1 MARLARTRLAG
12 HDPTLWIQA
21 TTYRFPRLYT
31 LTMLAGFIEFSES
44 VGYQMRLFFDV
55 LLRLGHVGKRRAQVA
70 TQLYGAGNKVLHVVL
85 LVSFVMGMVI
95 SLQTGLVLAE
105 YGQQD
110 QIGIVVA
117 ITMAREMGPFI
128 TAVILAATVASAMA
142 AELGTMAVSDE
153 LAALEVLSVDRT
165 SYLTMPRVLAMAIM
179 APLLTIFSE
188 VVGIVGGAFVARSQL
203 GVGITLYF
211 DSAIE
216 ALQTPAATIALPK
229 DVFGGLIKAFIFGT
243 IVAVIACSSGLRTRG
258 GALGVGNATRNAVRD
273 SIIAIIITNYFIS
286 WLFYQS

>member
-1 MARLARTRLAG
+1 MTFLSGLLAFA
-12 HDPTLWIQA
+12 DQ
-21 TTYRFPRLYT
+21 
-31 LTMLAGFIEFSES
+31 
-44 VGYQMRLFFDV
+44 VGYQVRLFFLV
-55 LLRLGHVGKRRAQVA
+55 LHRLPHLLKRRAQLA
-70 TQLYGAGNKVLHVVL
+70 SQLYGAGNKVLHVVV

-128 TAVILAATVASAMA
+128 TAVILAATVGSALA

-165 SYLTMPRVLAMAIM
+165 SYLTMPRVVAMTIM
-179 APLLTIFSE
+179 APILTIFADAIG
-188 VVGIVGGAFVARSQL
+188 VIGGGFVARSQL
-203 GVGITLYF
+203 GVGRVLYY

-216 ALQTPAATIALPK
+216 ALQAPAALIALPK
-229 DVFGGLIKAFIFGT
+229 DVYGGLFKAAIFGC
-243 IVAVIACSSGLRTRG
+243 IIAVISCSSGLRARG
-258 GALGVGNATRNAVRD
+258 GALGVGNATRSAVRD
-273 SIIAIIITNYFIS
+273 SIIAIIITNYFLS
-286 WLFYQS
+286 WLFYQA